1 MDYVTVTSSFLP
13 QNKKRKKLCV
23 HNKKYNNDKYTNVS
37 KMKCILPSPLSIAF
51 NRIPF
56 SSYSIFQHFSPT
68 SPFPFLQQKE
78 SCGRVMYFI
87 LLTLYCLL
95 PFGKYFLMKSFYFEM
110 EYFQTTSRK
119 VNDWIISI

>member
-13 QNKKRKKLCV
+13 QNRKRKKLCV
-23 HNKKYNNDKYTNVS
+23 QNKKYNNQRYTNVS

-51 NRIPF
+51 NRILF
-56 SSYSIFQHFSPT
+56 SSYSISQHFSPT
-68 SPFPFLQQKE
+68 SPFLFLQPKE